1 MLILGLK
8 GLILFMYQ
16 QRPVEFHDSMESTP
30 KERKFV
36 VTI

>member
-8 GLILFMYQ
+8 GLIY
-16 QRPVEFHDSMESTP
+16 VSAKTSGVHDSMESTP

-36 VTI
+36 VII